1 MRLQQLKRETFT
13 TEHEII
19 THAIN
24 SVVVDGEYTI
34 CELNSVSSTLEYNRF
49 ESVEEPYE
57 GKLKEVDCEECL
69 TIINFIKNLQ

>member
-1 MRLQQLKRETFT
+1 MRLQRLKHETFT
-13 TEHEII
+13 TEYEII

-34 CELNSVSSTLEYNRF
+34 CGLDSVSSTLEYNEF
-49 ESVEEPYE
+49 ETVEEPYD

-69 TIINFIKNLQ
+69 AMINFIKNLQ